1 MDLKKEIHNIF
12 SMNNYFTTTHNSQKV
27 FCPLCDRIISENV
40 PKSIHHLI
48 PKSKGGKGGKTVL
61 LHHICHKQIHLMF
74 KEKEL
79 AKSLYKIEDLKKHPR
94 LKKFI
99 EWVKKRPPEF
109 LSKTHKLNKNRSKD
123 Y

>member
-1 MDLKKEIHNIF
+1 MKHYFKNAE
-12 SMNNYFTTTHNSQKV
+12 NNTKV
-27 FCPLCDRIISENV
+27 FCPLCDRIITENV

-48 PKSKGGKGGKTVL
+48 PKSKGGKGGETVL

-79 AKSLYKIEDLKKHPR
+79 AKSLNNIVSLKNDPK

-99 EWVKKRPPEF
+99 NWIKKRPPGF
-109 LSKTHKLNKNRSKD
+109 LSKTYKINRNKYKNL
-123 Y
+123 

>member
-1 MDLKKEIHNIF
+1 MKHNF
-12 SMNNYFTTTHNSQKV
+12 KSSEHSTKV
-27 FCPLCDRIISENV
+27 YCPLCDRIITENV

-48 PKSKGGKGGKTVL
+48 PKSKGGKGGETVL

-79 AKSLYKIEDLKKHPR
+79 AKSLNKIEILKKHPK

-99 EWVKKRPPEF
+99 NWIKKRSPEF
-109 LSKTHKLNKNRSKD
+109 LSKTYKINKNK

>member
-1 MDLKKEIHNIF
+1 MKHYFKNAE
-12 SMNNYFTTTHNSQKV
+12 NNTNV
-27 FCPLCDRIISENV
+27 FCPLCDRIITENV

-48 PKSKGGKGGKTVL
+48 PKSKGGKGGETVL

-74 KEKEL
+74 EDKEL
-79 AKSLYKIEDLKKHPR
+79 AKNFNKIETLKRHPK

-99 EWVKKRPPEF
+99 NWIKKRPPGF
-109 LSKTHKLNKNRSKD
+109 LSKTYKINRNK

>member
-1 MDLKKEIHNIF
+1 MKHNFKSIE
-12 SMNNYFTTTHNSQKV
+12 SDTKV
-27 FCPLCDRIISENV
+27 FCPLCYRIITENV

-48 PKSKGGKGGKTVL
+48 PKSKGGKGGESVL
-61 LHHICHKQIHLMF
+61 LHHICNKQIHLMF

-79 AKSLYKIEDLKKHPR
+79 AKSLNKIKTLKKHTK

-99 EWVKKRPPEF
+99 NWIKKRPPEF
-109 LSKTHKLNKNRSKD
+109 LSKTYKINKNK